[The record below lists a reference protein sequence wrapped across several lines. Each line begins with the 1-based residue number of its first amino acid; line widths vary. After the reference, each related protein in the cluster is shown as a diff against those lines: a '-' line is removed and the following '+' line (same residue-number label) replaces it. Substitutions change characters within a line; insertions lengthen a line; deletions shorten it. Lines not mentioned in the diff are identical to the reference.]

1 MMHELF
7 EGLFTEDD
15 KDFLDWVLKSLQC
28 RINDTAKW
36 ENF

>member
-15 KDFLDWVLKSLQC
+15 KDFLDWVLKSLATVTMP
-28 RINDTAKW
+28 D
-36 ENF
+36 